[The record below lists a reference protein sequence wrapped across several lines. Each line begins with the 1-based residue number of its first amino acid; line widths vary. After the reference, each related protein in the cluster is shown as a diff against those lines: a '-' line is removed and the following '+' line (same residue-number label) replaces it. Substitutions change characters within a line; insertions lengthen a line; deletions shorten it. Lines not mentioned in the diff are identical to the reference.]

1 MKTRRVFLSAGHST
15 TPGRDMGAVSPDKKH
30 IEGIKVAE
38 FRALVFQ
45 ILQDHYN
52 YKASIDSNDSVTS
65 QTIALF
71 SKYTT
76 PRCILIDFHMNASTN
91 PKAQGIETI
100 VPKNPSDFELDFA
113 KEISEAIHHETSFP
127 LRGNLM
133 GRKGVRSEEESAR
146 KRLAWMRMVG
156 ENVLVELAFISNPQ
170 EMEVWDLQKH
180 QVAKRVADVIW
191 KWANK

>member
-1 MKTRRVFLSAGHST
+1 MRTRRVFLSAGHST
-15 TPGRDMGAVSPDKKH
+15 TPGRDMGAVSMDRKH

-45 ILQDHYN
+45 ILLDHYN
-52 YKASIDSNDSVTS
+52 YRASIDSNDSITS

-76 PRCILIDFHMNASTN
+76 PRCILIDFHMNAAGN
-91 PKAQGIETI
+91 PKAQGVETL
-100 VPKNPSDFELDFA
+100 VPKNPSKFELGLA
-113 KEISEAIHHETSFP
+113 QEISEAIHHGTSFP
-127 LRGNLM
+127 LRGNFM
-133 GRKGVRSEEESAR
+133 GRKGVRSEEESQH
-146 KRLAWMRMVG
+146 KRFSWMRMVG
-156 ENVLVELAFISNPQ
+156 ENILLELAFISNPQ

>member
-15 TPGRDMGAVSPDKKH
+15 TPGRDMGAVSADKKH

-45 ILQDHYN
+45 NLQDHYG
-52 YKASIDSNDSVTS
+52 YRASVDSNDSVTS

-76 PRCILIDFHMNASTN
+76 PRCILIDFHMNAAAD
-91 PKAQGIETI
+91 PRAQGVETL
-100 VPKNPSDFELDFA
+100 VPKNPSQFELGLA
-113 KEISEAIHHETSFP
+113 QEISEAIHHGTSFP
-127 LRGNLM
+127 LRGNFR
-133 GRKGVRSEEESAR
+133 GRKGVRSESESQH
-146 KRLAWMRMVG
+146 KRLAWMRVTG